1 MNIFVRIFEF
11 FLDKIL
17 FFTNKKT
24 KMIDTPVLDE
34 TLNKVIDKI
43 PDAPIENIKQDIQNV
58 QDNIQDNIQ
67 NVQDNI
73 QDNIQNVQDKI
84 QDTINEISAQK
95 KKFIEKAEKFK
106 TNIDKSKKSYLTKL
120 INDYKDA
127 VDVDEVKKKKQR
139 IEIYILKNK

>member
-24 KMIDTPVLDE
+24 KLIDTPVLDE
-34 TLNKVIDKI
+34 TINKVIDKI
-43 PDAPIENIKQDIQNV
+43 PDEPVENIKQDIQNV

-73 QDNIQNVQDKI
+73 QDA
-84 QDTINEISAQK
+84 INEISSQK

-106 TNIDKSKKSYLTKL
+106 TTIDKSKKSYLTKL

-127 VDVDEVKKKKQR
+127 IDANEVKKKKQR
-139 IEIYILKNK
+139 IVIYILKNK

>member
-24 KMIDTPVLDE
+24 KLIDTPVLDE

-73 QDNIQNVQDKI
+73 QD
-84 QDTINEISAQK
+84 TINEISAQK

-106 TNIDKSKKSYLTKL
+106 MNIDKSKKSYLTKL

>member
-24 KMIDTPVLDE
+24 KLIDTPVLDE

-67 NVQDNI
+67 NVQDN
-73 QDNIQNVQDKI
+73 I

>member
-24 KMIDTPVLDE
+24 KLIDTPVLDE

-67 NVQDNI
+67 NI
-73 QDNIQNVQDKI
+73 QDNI

>member
-24 KMIDTPVLDE
+24 KLIDTPVLDE

-73 QDNIQNVQDKI
+73 QD
-84 QDTINEISAQK
+84 TINEISAQK

-106 TNIDKSKKSYLTKL
+106 TNIDNSKKSYLTKL
-120 INDYKDA
+120 ITDYKDA

-139 IEIYILKNK
+139 INDCYNEDPC

>member
-24 KMIDTPVLDE
+24 KLIDTPVLDE

-43 PDAPIENIKQDIQNV
+43 PDAPIENIKQDIQNI

-67 NVQDNI
+67 NVQDN
-73 QDNIQNVQDKI
+73 I